1 MNRTERAKM
10 AQETLDIF
18 QQGYYLSDG
27 NQIECRS
34 HFSTEFLTE
43 EHLKTISSAFGS
55 FEPKYTIVNE
65 SVVDTV
71 IRLGGEHCG
80 VLNFASAKNPG
91 GGFLKGSLAQE
102 EALAA
107 GSDLYNSQLQAHELY
122 EINRSC
128 RTALYTHNMIYSR
141 NITFIR
147 DGKLKLLSSPVTAN
161 VLTAPAVNAGAY
173 YKNERGNKT
182 TVLTSMEQRI
192 RYILNVFAL
201 KGDSTII
208 LGAYGCGVFGNDVV
222 DVATIFRTLL
232 IDEGMEKHFKH
243 IVFAVYDSSGQQFD
257 VFKRFFGKS
266 PSHVP
271 LAMGALTTEELN
283 AELEKGYA
291 DAIAGRLRP
300 LDEFVAEMERDY
312 GI

>member
-1 MNRTERAKM
+1 MDRPERAKT

-27 NQIECRS
+27 NKIECKSR
-34 HFSTEFLTE
+34 FSTEFLTE
-43 EHLKTISSAFGS
+43 EHLKTIFPTSGS
-55 FEPKYTIVNE
+55 FEPKYAIANE

-71 IRLGGEHCG
+71 VRLGGGYCG

-102 EALAA
+102 EALAIS
-107 GSDLYNSQLQAHELY
+107 SDLYNSQSQAHGLY

-147 DGKLKLLSSPVTAN
+147 DSKLSLLSSPVIAN
-161 VLTAPAVNAGAY
+161 VLTAPAVNAEAY
-173 YKNERGNKT
+173 YKNERGNKK
-182 TVLTSMEQRI
+182 TVLTTMEQRI
-192 RYILNVFAL
+192 RYILNVFAS

-232 IDEGMEKHFKH
+232 INEGMEKLFKH
-243 IVFAVYDSSGQQFD
+243 IMFAVYDSNGQQFS
-257 VFKRFFGKS
+257 VFKRFFGQS
-266 PSHVP
+266 S
-271 LAMGALTTEELN
+271 T
-283 AELEKGYA
+283 
-291 DAIAGRLRP
+291 
-300 LDEFVAEMERDY
+300 
-312 GI
+312 